1 MRFRPLA
8 LLLLA
13 ALVLA
18 GCGSPLPATSGAP
31 ASPAAAVPTQSPAAT
46 PLPPTDSPTEA
57 PTAAPTATEVATLVP
72 TPAASPTLR
81 VSVPVLRTT
90 PPGVQPTAPGGPNMP
105 DSGSQVVV
113 NQARADLASRL
124 GVAESAIVIK
134 TVQAQE
140 WPDASL
146 GCLKAGIMYA
156 QVITPGYLIVL
167 EANGKQYEYH
177 ASGTR
182 AVLCTK

>member
-1 MRFRPLA
+1 MPN
-8 LLLLA
+8 
-13 ALVLA
+13 
-18 GCGSPLPATSGAP
+18 SGA
-31 ASPAAAVPTQSPAAT
+31 
-46 PLPPTDSPTEA
+46 
-57 PTAAPTATEVATLVP
+57 
-72 TPAASPTLR
+72 
-81 VSVPVLRTT
+81 
-90 PPGVQPTAPGGPNMP
+90 
-105 DSGSQVVV
+105 QVVV
-113 NQARADLASRL
+113 NQAQADLASRL
-124 GVAESAIVIK
+124 GVSESAIVVK

-146 GCLKAGIMYA
+146 GCPKPGIMYA